1 MIRIQNVRYS
11 IGPRVLFEDITW
23 AIAPGDRIALVGPN
37 GAGKTTLIRILLG
50 EYTPESG
57 TRVISK
63 GTRLGYLPQEAAERF
78 DGTVLDRALEA
89 HRHLLE
95 MREELDALYEQM
107 GTTAPEDPQLP
118 ALLDRAGE
126 LQHHL
131 ELHDEHAIEPEA
143 RRVLGGL
150 GFSPEDQDRPLSEFS
165 GGWRMRAALAALLLT
180 DPTVLFLDEPT
191 NHLDLPALEWL
202 EDYLETFRGGLVVV
216 SHDRVFLD
224 RVATEIQELDQQTL
238 HDYPMTFTEYLEE
251 REARRERI
259 QAQNVQLDKKIA
271 QLERFAERF
280 GAKNTKAAQAHSK
293 RKQAARLREQRVIL
307 PRRPRGIRF
316 TFPPPPHVGR
326 SLIRLED
333 VSFGYGDRN
342 VFSHAS
348 FEIERGEKVAIVG
361 ANGAGK
367 TTLLRVIASQ
377 LDPRHGTLET
387 HQNARPAFFAQH
399 AAEILDGKLTVLEAV
414 EEVATDDARP
424 KLRALLGSF
433 LFIGDDV
440 FKHCRVLSGGER
452 QRVAIARLLL
462 QSTNLL
468 LLDEPTHHLD
478 LAGKE
483 VLEEALGQYPGAVVV
498 VTHDRSLMARLATR
512 ILAVHDGRVTLYP
525 GGYDDY
531 EAARLVAAGGT
542 GVATSPGAVPSAAA
556 PKASSPA
563 TASKSTNPRG
573 DDKAPGTAKPRAP
586 KIAAEAAKRE
596 GRRAQSEA
604 RKRKQETERVEREIE
619 SRETELRAL
628 ETELADPGVYAARD
642 RAKELLDRYE
652 RIKGEVE
659 SLWKD
664 LERLLPDAA
673 DRGPGA

>member
-1 MIRIQNVRYS
+1 VIRIQNVRYS
-11 IGPRVLFEDITW
+11 IGPRVLFSDITW

-95 MREELDALYEQM
+95 MREELDAIYE
-107 GTTAPEDPQLP
+107 GLASVAPEDPSLP

-131 ELHDEHAIEPEA
+131 ELHDEHALEPEA
-143 RRVLGGL
+143 RRVLSGL
-150 GFSPEDQDRPLSEFS
+150 GFSRTDQDRPLAEFS

-224 RVATEIQELDQQTL
+224 RVATEIQELDQEEL
-238 HDYPMTFTEYLEE
+238 HEYPMTFTEYLEE

-259 QAQNVQLDKKIA
+259 EAQNVQLEKKIA
-271 QLERFAERF
+271 QLSRFAERF
-280 GAKNTKAAQAHSK
+280 GAKASKAAQAQSK
-293 RKQAARLREQRVIL
+293 RRQAERLRAQRVIL

-316 TFPPPPHVGR
+316 QFPPPPHVGR

-333 VSFGYGDRN
+333 VSFGYGATDVISR
-342 VFSHAS
+342 AS

-367 TTLLRVIASQ
+367 TTLLRVIAGQ
-377 LDPRHGTLET
+377 LAPRKGTCEA

-399 AAEILDGKLTVLEAV
+399 AAETLDGKLTVLEAV
-414 EEVATDDARP
+414 EDVATDDARP
-424 KLRALLGSF
+424 RLRSLLGSF

-462 QSTNLL
+462 QPTNLL

-512 ILAVHDGRVTLYP
+512 ILAVQDGKVTLYP

-531 EAARLVAAGGT
+531 EAARLAAGTAGT
-542 GVATSPGAVPSAAA
+542 VASVGASVTSGDGSDDGVPPRAAKQAKDGKAPAAA
-556 PKASSPA
+556 R
-563 TASKSTNPRG
+563 TG
-573 DDKAPGTAKPRAP
+573 
-586 KIAAEAAKRE
+586 AAKTDTAATK
-596 GRRAQSEA
+596 RAQADA
-604 RKRKQETERVEREIE
+604 RKRKQDVERVEREIE
-619 SRETELRAL
+619 SRETELKAL
-628 ETELADPGVYAARD
+628 ETELADPGVYATRERAR
-642 RAKELLDRYE
+642 ELLNRYE
-652 RIKGEVE
+652 RIKGEVD
-659 SLWKD
+659 SLWKE
-664 LERLLPDAA
+664 LERLLPDGSGA
-673 DRGPGA
+673 GPGV